1 MTIYQ
6 TAIFFDLD
14 GTLIFNTFER
24 AVWPTLLGE
33 LATKTG
39 QPAIALLDL
48 IEAENDARQRDSSTA
63 AVHIMDWDDITQTIA
78 GRLGVTLEANCEA
91 LMRAN
96 AAAVGEVLDGGEAIL
111 RELDAPHRALVVA
124 TKGLLK
130 YQQPVLDA
138 LGLTHFFTDILTPDI
153 HGALKRSR
161 AFFGDWPRAARLC
174 IMVGDRYADDVEM
187 QGSFGF
193 KTIWKRPDLSAAL
206 QKKDPFTRALLHEY
220 DAGQSV
226 TPDAIITSLA
236 ELPAVVRRLEQS
248 FLGFSD

>member
-1 MTIYQ
+1 MTIYP

-39 QPAIALLDL
+39 QSQSELLHLIA
-48 IEAENDARQRDSSTA
+48 AESATRQGDSAVTA
-63 AVHIMDWDDITQTIA
+63 MLAMDWDDIAQTVA
-78 GRLGVTLEANCEA
+78 HGLGVTLESNCET
-91 LMRAN
+91 LMGVN
-96 AAAVGEVLDGGEAIL
+96 AAAMGEVLDDGAAIL
-111 RELDAPHRALVVA
+111 RELNAPHRALVVA
-124 TKGLLK
+124 TKGLIK

-138 LGLTHFFTDILTPDI
+138 LGLSEFFTDILSPDV

-161 AFFGDWPRAARLC
+161 TFFGDWPKAARLC
-174 IMVGDRYADDVEM
+174 IMVGDSYEDDIEM

-193 KTIWKRPDLSAAL
+193 KTIWKQPKLSSLL
-206 QKKDPFTRALLHEY
+206 QKKDPFTRALLYEY

-226 TPDAIITSLA
+226 TPDAIVTSLA
-236 ELPAVVRRLEQS
+236 ELPAVVRRMEQS
-248 FLGFSD
+248 VLGFSD